1 MKWLDKFVEKCIK
14 PIEPKAKS
22 VDTSFADRYNRLKEI
37 IDRQLGE
44 IYFREKTR
52 YGK

>member
-1 MKWLDKFVEKCIK
+1 MKWLNKFVEKCIK
-14 PIEPKAKS
+14 PVDQKAKC
-22 VDTSFADRYNRLKEI
+22 VGTSFEERYNRLKKLV
-37 IDRQLGE
+37 DSQLAE